1 MCQLCWFILFSHC
14 NTQRSIINP
23 AHMFDIKHDKR
34 RYLLTEMFLQ
44 KVQILWYFIRSQQTA
59 KVWIFLIS
67 TILFII
73 TPTRRTLETDETR
86 ELFVGEMRVR
96 CQVSATGECKLSW
109 EWHCDTDWH
118 CHPSQLIYYLSPA
131 SAYTIIPVRPPDWGH
146 VTAPDIRTQDVC
158 WACVTVYVSFPHG
171 TIKVIAEANGGW
183 WWYSDLTRL

>member
-34 RYLLTEMFLQ
+34 IYLLTEMFLQ

-109 EWHCDTDWH
+109 EWHCDTDIALSSLTTNILSISRFCLYNNSSQTVRLRSCH
-118 CHPSQLIYYLSPA
+118 CTWY
-131 SAYTIIPVRPPDWGH
+131 
-146 VTAPDIRTQDVC
+146 QDPG
-158 WACVTVYVSFPHG
+158 CVLGLCHC
-171 TIKVIAEANGGW
+171 
-183 WWYSDLTRL
+183 